1 MQATDAGQRGAKA
14 LLPPESQQ
22 VEADLRLRLADGT
35 GTLRGNAGATQF
47 RGVWWNGTSC
57 SVRAHPPKRGG
68 TEAMKP
74 TPG

>member
-35 GTLRGNAGATQF
+35 GTLLGNVGATQV
-47 RGVWWNGTSC
+47 RGVGWNGTSC
-57 SVRAHPPKRGG
+57 SVRAGTRRSVGG
-68 TEAMKP
+68 RK
-74 TPG
+74 